1 MRIGTATWPRGIL
14 AGAIA
19 LFALQAAPAAAQQ
32 RAEPARPAVERHAFL
47 GDLGTTTPPVGWRQF
62 CRDFPA
68 DCHARPASVGL
79 VQLDRGAWATLVR
92 INAHVN
98 TAIEPVTDM
107 EQYGVEERWTY
118 PVSGRGDCEDYV
130 LLKKQLL
137 IRAGLPA
144 SALLVTVVR
153 DRNGDGHA
161 ILTVRTDRGDY
172 VLDNEND
179 EIRPWHQTGYR
190 FVKRQAAHDPNQW
203 VSVGPASDPAAV
215 ASR

>member
-1 MRIGTATWPRGIL
+1 MDFGTGWTRWAAGVMA
-14 AGAIA
+14 AGAILLSPLKMVEA
-19 LFALQAAPAAAQQ
+19 SQRQASLTEMGSTTAPI
-32 RAEPARPAVERHAFL
+32 
-47 GDLGTTTPPVGWRQF
+47 GWVQF
-62 CRDFPA
+62 CRDNPA
-68 DCHARPASVGL
+68 ECAARPQRTEAVTLNRAAWAQL
-79 VQLDRGAWATLVR
+79 VQ
-92 INAHVN
+92 INTHVN
-98 TAIEPVTDM
+98 AIIEPMTDM

-144 SALLVTVVR
+144 GALLVTVVR
-153 DRNGDGHA
+153 DRKGDGHA

-179 EIRPWHQTGYR
+179 EIRLWHATGYR
-190 FVKRQAAHDPNQW
+190 FVKRQTAHDPNRW
-203 VSVGPASDPAAV
+203 VTIGPASDPAAV